1 MLELPESFR
10 IETLLP
16 ESPNQTPWTQAT
28 KGLTP
33 GILSGGLTSFTPG
46 KLALR
51 FNSHLIEGGVGV
63 AGARGRRKWSTL
75 ILSIPP
81 NPKSQN
87 GVLALPS
94 SFLSLP
100 MFYFSWMA
108 FLENAGF
115 QGKETRKPSLYAW
128 PELRALFSVYLK
140 HISGICPIVLRPS

>member
-1 MLELPESFR
+1 MLELPGSFP

-16 ESPNQTPWTQAT
+16 ESQNQTPWTQST

-51 FNSHLIEGGVGV
+51 FNSHLIEEGVGV

-81 NPKSQN
+81 IPKSRN
-87 GVLALPS
+87 GLLALPS
-94 SFLSLP
+94 GFLSLP
-100 MFYFSWMA
+100 MFYFSWVE

-115 QGKETRKPSLYAW
+115 
-128 PELRALFSVYLK
+128 
-140 HISGICPIVLRPS
+140 